1 MKKFF
6 LLALLALSGIA
17 DAAYLTFE
25 HYQQVIPPCT
35 INRLLPIA
43 SDCGK
48 VLRSSYSVMFGVPL
62 AVFGVVQYLLLLTA
76 IILLAVY
83 RKKISAYWLILQS
96 MIGAIFSLYFMY
108 VQLVILKSICLY
120 CTLSAIISFAIFFL
134 VSRIFYKERFSL
146 RLNIIA
152 FVYQKIMKPLLFL
165 LDPEF
170 IHNLMVSRGELI
182 GKTFI
187 KNYFNWKLNYQSLK
201 IKQKISGINFIA
213 PIGLAA
219 GFDYNAKLT
228 QVLYSLG
235 FGFQTVGTIT
245 NMSYGGNPKPRLGRL
260 PKSRSLMVNKGFKN
274 LGVEKISQ
282 KLSQLNYKI
291 PLGISIGMSNNE
303 LIKNTNEAIKDTI
316 NAFKIFEKAKVKNSY
331 YELNISCPN
340 LINTAVD
347 FNKPENINQ
356 LFQSIDRLKIK
367 KTIFIK
373 MPISISNKEF
383 VSLLNVISKYKIIKG
398 VIIGNLFKDRNSLLL
413 DRREVKKFKVGY
425 FSGKPCAPR
434 SNELIK
440 LAYKKYGSR
449 LIVIGCGGVF
459 NGQDAYEKIK
469 LGASLIQLIT
479 GMIFQ
484 GPQLISQINLEL
496 EELLEKDGYNN
507 IKEAIGVNNK

>member
-340 LINTAVD
+340 LINTAID

>member
-35 INRLLPIA
+35 VNRLLPIA

-120 CTLSAIISFAIFFL
+120 CTLSAIISFTIFFL
-134 VSRIFYKERFSL
+134 VSRIFHKERFSL
-146 RLNIIA
+146 RLNIIT
-152 FVYQKIMKPLLFL
+152 FVYQKIIKPLLFL

-170 IHNLMVSRGELI
+170 IHNVMVARGELI
-182 GKTFI
+182 GKTFV
-187 KNYFNWKLNYQSLK
+187 KNYFNWKLNYRSSKL
-201 IKQKISGINFIA
+201 KQKIAGINFIG
-213 PIGLAA
+213 PVGLAA
-219 GFDYNAKLT
+219 GFDYEAKLT

-235 FGFQTVGTIT
+235 FGFQSVGTIT
-245 NMSYGGNPKPRLGRL
+245 RLPYEGNPKPRLGRL
-260 PKSRSLMVNKGFKN
+260 PKSQSLMVNKGYKNIGAESISNKLKNMNFK
-274 LGVEKISQ
+274 VPI
-282 KLSQLNYKI
+282 
-291 PLGISIGMSNNE
+291 GISIGASNNKT
-303 LIKNTNEAIKDTI
+303 ITNLREAITDIKKS
-316 NAFKIFEKAKVKNSY
+316 FLFFEKAKVKNSY

-340 LINTAVD
+340 LINTSVD
-347 FNKPENINQ
+347 FYKPNNFDRLLQLINQ
-356 LFQSIDRLKIK
+356 SKWK
-367 KTIFIK
+367 KPILVK
-373 MPISISNKEF
+373 MPISLSDKEF
-383 VSLLNVISKYKIIKG
+383 VALLNIIIKYKIIKG
-398 VIIGNLFKDRNSLLL
+398 VIIGNLLNDRKNKLL
-413 DRREVKKFKVGY
+413 DQQEVKKFQTGY

-440 LAYKKYGSR
+440 LTYKKFGKK
-449 LIVIGCGGVF
+449 LFIIGCGGIF
-459 NGQDAYEKIK
+459 NGQDAYKKIR
-469 LGASLIQLIT
+469 LGASLVQLIT

-496 EELLEKDGYNN
+496 DELLKNDGFKN
-507 IKEAIGVNNK
+507 ISEAIGYENN